1 MYHLIGLA
9 FITELLHLIGCY
21 LMAVDGSPYGEL
33 TFHVIVAVVGTVI
46 GAWPDSYLTAT
57 LRTLANGGV
66 QHHLSFYCGGQ
77 QRRKMFA
84 CLGTEAIKNLLL
96 SCQEILNLL
105 FRDDPVTECATDE
118 EVTMVVILLKVV
130 LTGIALTSHLDTTS
144 TNGATSFEVMGRK
157 CQLYLA
163 FLDDELSD
171 EGFPFFVAHMKLTSL
186 TCCQKRLNVFLGDV
200 GSVILP
206 EHDEL
211 TVVPRSVIILL

>member
-1 MYHLIGLA
+1 MNDLICLA
-9 FITELLHLIGCY
+9 LITELLDFFGCH
-21 LMAVDGSPYGEL
+21 LMAIDGSPDGEL
-33 TFHVIVAVVGTVI
+33 TFDILVAVVGTVI
-46 GAWPDSYLTAT
+46 GSWPDSYLTAT
-57 LRTLANGGV
+57 LRAMADSGV

-84 CLGTEAIKNLLL
+84 CLGTEAVKNLLL
-96 SCQEILNLL
+96 SCQKVLHLL

-118 EVTMVVILLKVV
+118 EVAVAAIFLEEV
-130 LTGIALTSHLDTTS
+130 LTGIALTSHLNTTS
-144 TNGATSFEVMGRK
+144 TDGATSFEVTGRK
-157 CQLYLA
+157 SQLYFA

-171 EGFPFFVAHMKLTSL
+171 KGLSFFVAHLKFTRL
-186 TCCQKRLNVFLGDV
+186 TCCQEHFYVFLSDV